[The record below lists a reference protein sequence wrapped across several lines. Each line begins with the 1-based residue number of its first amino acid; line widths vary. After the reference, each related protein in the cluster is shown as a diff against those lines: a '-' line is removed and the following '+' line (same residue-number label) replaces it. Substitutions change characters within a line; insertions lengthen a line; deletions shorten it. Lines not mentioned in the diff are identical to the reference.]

1 VGRGQ
6 IGKIE
11 ADVAYQDSK
20 YKTDFMAL
28 RTDRT
33 AQGINVDFNSGG
45 GIPSYSFTD
54 QSQLTNPAAWN
65 LAQLYDNGERNKG
78 SAVTA
83 TLKAHN
89 DWDDGLLRR
98 RDRLPL

>member
-1 VGRGQ
+1 MSISTR
-6 IGKIE
+6 
-11 ADVAYQDSK
+11 AAAS
-20 YKTDFMAL
+20 
-28 RTDRT
+28 
-33 AQGINVDFNSGG
+33 
-45 GIPSYSFTD
+45 SYSFTD

-98 RDRLPL
+98 LEIGFRYDDRTASDYIRQQSTDPWASRSAR